1 MDDPATPDDTDLV
14 VSPQEKMG
22 ELVATRSVRWEAVRR
37 LDEEQIKN
45 IVELESMNVESLR
58 ERWGD
63 SFP

>member
-1 MDDPATPDDTDLV
+1 
-14 VSPQEKMG
+14 MG

-63 SFP
+63 SFS